1 MNKEIVEIFGEK
13 FILTERMVIDG
24 LALKQFDQT
33 TMFKTDSLLQFQRA
47 KILSDGLKENIKLLK
62 WWQIFKAKRLS
73 KKLSPD
79 YLMSHMRKSELKALS
94 EDVLILEGVD
104 PEEFKK
110 KRLEGNSTSRQ
121 KLTLKGSQL

>member
-1 MNKEIVEIFGEK
+1 MNKQTVQIFGEN
-13 FILTERMVIDG
+13 FILSERMVIDG
-24 LALKQFDQT
+24 LALKQFDNT

-47 KILSDGLKENIKLLK
+47 KILSDGLKENINLLK
-62 WWQIFKAKRLS
+62 WWQVIKARRLS
-73 KKLSPD
+73 KELSPD
-79 YLMSHMRKSELKALS
+79 YLMSHLRKSELKSLS

-121 KLTLKGSQL
+121 KLTLKELQL

>member
-1 MNKEIVEIFGEK
+1 MNKQTVQILGES
-13 FILTERMVIDG
+13 FILSERIVIDG
-24 LALKQFDQT
+24 LVLKQFDKT

-62 WWQIFKAKRLS
+62 WWQVIKARRLS

-79 YLMSHMRKSELKALS
+79 YLLSHLRKSELKSLS

-104 PEEFKK
+104 PDEFKK
-110 KRLEGNSTSRQ
+110 KRLGNSASRQ
-121 KLTLKGSQL
+121 KLTLKELQL